1 MFSQTFLITGLK
13 RVSKTKNL
21 IDVFQRSLRNV
32 ANETA
37 AQETTIIDFKSLFTK
52 LSKSTNNSTKAH
64 GNVKP
69 KIELFKNPAVSF
81 YSDDFVNKIILMLES
96 KGCEINKANSNKIP
110 RFLYHLTTK
119 SNYEKM
125 LETGAISPAKEGL
138 CGENIFMLDI
148 KNFFKRWTK
157 FNLGGSHQKRLLA
170 HVSGANK
177 EDVVL
182 LKIPTK
188 QLQREKLGI
197 RSQDVLYSNAEYLGA
212 EQVEFM
218 KKYNCKTEE
227 EVLQLLENDETAFN
241 KFANMFKR
249 YLHLTRGTN
258 AGNQRLFTTRKDAIE
273 YIYPDAIDIKS
284 VQKIGQ
290 INPSDFELTSEFNPE
305 KPMQS
310 VFGKLL
316 SGQPEQKGALLIQG

>member
-1 MFSQTFLITGLK
+1 MSLAPTFLITGLK
-13 RVSKTKNL
+13 RVRPKSRLDYYKRALKNNTNPIQMESSTIDIKSIFSKQLPKTKVN
-21 IDVFQRSLRNV
+21 
-32 ANETA
+32 ANG
-37 AQETTIIDFKSLFTK
+37 
-52 LSKSTNNSTKAH
+52 TKAD
-64 GNVKP
+64 
-69 KIELFKNPAVSF
+69 IATLLTSLTNPEVQF
-81 YSDDFVNKIILMLES
+81 YSEDFVNKFLLLLE
-96 KGCEINKANSNKIP
+96 KRGLALRTTNQNKIP

-119 SNYEKM
+119 SNYQKM
-125 LETGAISPAKEGL
+125 LETGAMNPAKEGL

-148 KNFFKRWTK
+148 TNFFKRWTK

-170 HVSGANK
+170 HVSGANR

-197 RSQDVLYSNAEYLGA
+197 RSQDVLYSNAEYLGG

-218 KKYNCKTEE
+218 KKFNCNSEE
-227 EVLQLLENDETAFN
+227 ELLQLLEKDENAFD
-241 KFANMFKR
+241 KFTNIFKR
-249 YLHLTRGTN
+249 YLHLTNGTQ
-258 AGNQRLFTTRKDAIE
+258 AGNQRLFTTRKDALE
-273 YIYPDAIDIKS
+273 YIYPEAIDIHS

-290 INPSDFELTSEFNPE
+290 INPSEFELTSEFNPD

-316 SGQPEQKGALLIQG
+316 EGQPEQKGALLIQG

>member
-1 MFSQTFLITGLK
+1 MSFATTFLITGLK
-13 RVSKTKNL
+13 RHPKRFLDNTVRALKKNTNLVQKESNTIDLKSFFSRQSSKP
-21 IDVFQRSLRNV
+21 NV
-32 ANETA
+32 NGDEATRLK
-37 AQETTIIDFKSLFTK
+37 II
-52 LSKSTNNSTKAH
+52 NS
-64 GNVKP
+64 
-69 KIELFKNPAVSF
+69 IMMKNPEVQF
-81 YSDDFVNKIILMLES
+81 YSEDFVNKFLLLLE
-96 KGCEINKANSNKIP
+96 KRGLALRTTNQNKIP

-119 SNYEKM
+119 SNYQKM
-125 LETGAISPAKEGL
+125 LETGAMNPAKEGL

-148 KNFFKRWTK
+148 TNFFKRWTK

-170 HVSGANK
+170 HVSGANH

-218 KKYNCKTEE
+218 KNFNCNSEE
-227 EVLQLLENDETAFN
+227 ELLQLLEKDENAFN
-241 KFANMFKR
+241 KFTNIFKR
-249 YLHLTRGTN
+249 YLHLTKGTQ
-258 AGNQRLFTTRKDAIE
+258 AGNQRLFTTRKDALE
-273 YIYPDAIDIKS
+273 YIYPETIDIQN
-284 VQKIGQ
+284 VQKIGE
-290 INPSDFELTSEFNPE
+290 INPSKFELTGEFNPD

-316 SGQPEQKGALLIQG
+316 EGQPEQKGALLIQG

>member
-1 MFSQTFLITGLK
+1 MFSHTFLITGLK

-21 IDVFQRSLRNV
+21 IDTYRRSLPN
-32 ANETA
+32 AAKETVT
-37 AQETTIIDFKSLFTK
+37 QENAIIDFKSLVTK
-52 LSKSTNNSTKAH
+52 LSKSTNNNTRADSS
-64 GNVKP
+64 VKS
-69 KIELFKNPAVSF
+69 KFEIFKNPDISF
-81 YSDDFVNKIILMLES
+81 YSDDFVNKFLSMLES
-96 KGCEINKANSNKIP
+96 KGCEINKANPNKIP

-125 LETGAISPAKEGL
+125 LKTGVMKTSKEGL
-138 CGENIFMLDI
+138 CGEMVFLLDI

-170 HVSGANK
+170 KVSGVNK

-188 QLQREKLGI
+188 QLNRERLGI
-197 RSQDVLYSNAEYLGA
+197 RSQDALYSNAEYLGA
-212 EQVEFM
+212 DQVEFM
-218 KKYNCKTEE
+218 KKYNCNTEE
-227 EVLQLLENDETAFN
+227 ELLELLENNEAAFN
-241 KFANMFKR
+241 RFASIFKR

-273 YIYPDAIDIKS
+273 YIYPEAIDIKS

-290 INPSDFELTSEFNPE
+290 INPSEFELTNEFNPD

>member
-21 IDVFQRSLRNV
+21 IDTNLRSLHNV
-32 ANETA
+32 AKETA
-37 AQETTIIDFKSLFTK
+37 TQEPAIINFESLFTK
-52 LSKSTNNSTKAH
+52 LSKSTNNNTRVDSS
-64 GNVKP
+64 VKP
-69 KIELFKNPAVSF
+69 KIELFKNPDVSF
-81 YSDDFVNKIILMLES
+81 YSDDFINKILSMLRS
-96 KGCEINKANSNKIP
+96 KGCEINKANPNKIP

-125 LETGAISPAKEGL
+125 LKTGAMNPSKEGL

-170 HVSGANK
+170 HVSGANR

-273 YIYPDAIDIKS
+273 YIYPEAINIKN
-284 VQKIGQ
+284 VEKIGQ
-290 INPSDFELTSEFNPE
+290 INPSEFELTSEFNPN

-316 SGQPEQKGALLIQG
+316 SKQPEQKGALLIQG